1 MIKRAKYRWRGK
13 GEEREDSG
21 KKNRRQA
28 VLEERFDIV
37 GFLAFFS
44 YSLLTTILRRAAVTR
59 GERAN
64 QNGLQNTLLVYE
76 ILADEGRMLSLALTL
91 PLPLSHSALLSWL
104 STDLHN
110 SISSY
115 RAFPIHQNWKVNFAY
130 FSTFWDTRCG
140 CLHRFC
146 AREFCA
152 WNLHTWLP
160 VCLCLPSLTFTF
172 AAMMYSFAV
181 PGSGPAQKGFLPGLL
196 HFKSMCS
203 YVLK

>member
-1 MIKRAKYRWRGK
+1 MGCLWICLWIDKTGNWTARTEKRKKYYREGEMFKCQVRWSRGQYRWRGK

-91 PLPLSHSALLSWL
+91 PLPPSHSALLSWL
-104 STDLHN
+104 STDLRN

-115 RAFPIHQNWKVNFAY
+115 RAFPIHQN
-130 FSTFWDTRCG
+130 
-140 CLHRFC
+140 
-146 AREFCA
+146 
-152 WNLHTWLP
+152 
-160 VCLCLPSLTFTF
+160 
-172 AAMMYSFAV
+172 
-181 PGSGPAQKGFLPGLL
+181 
-196 HFKSMCS
+196 
-203 YVLK
+203 